1 MCNGRGRNRENGST
15 LVHIGAEYQKQEGG
29 REGGRGGDHMAL
41 LPLGASSPGSVSS
54 PSHQLKPQQISC
66 SKVPFQ
72 TSPFLDAP
80 ASLAEIIVTLADL
93 QSHGFLKS
101 TNW

>member
-29 REGGRGGDHMAL
+29 GDHMAL

-54 PSHQLKPQQISC
+54 RSHQLKPQQISC

-93 QSHGFLKS
+93 QSHGFLKL
-101 TNW
+101 TNWGC

>member
-29 REGGRGGDHMAL
+29 RGGGAHMAL
-41 LPLGASSPGSVSS
+41 LPLGASSPGRVSS

-80 ASLAEIIVTLADL
+80 A
-93 QSHGFLKS
+93 
-101 TNW
+101 